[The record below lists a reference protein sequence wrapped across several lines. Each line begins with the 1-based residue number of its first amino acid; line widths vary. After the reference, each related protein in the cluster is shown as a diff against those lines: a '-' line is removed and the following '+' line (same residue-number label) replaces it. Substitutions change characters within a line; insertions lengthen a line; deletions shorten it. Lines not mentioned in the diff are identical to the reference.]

1 MIIMSMV
8 AGTIDGEPAIAEVLS
23 MRSRPGG
30 AAALNGP
37 LGRAGMMRTKRT
49 LADRERR
56 THWLAAASTV
66 LLHLAVAVGVLGGWA
81 RMPVPAKVAEET
93 VRVQLNLL
101 PPAAPA
107 MPVAQL
113 QAPAPT
119 PDSTASPPR
128 SSAAL
133 APPTSERPLA
143 EAMPAAAQF
152 PDVVAE
158 AIPEPPSSPASP
170 DDAAERSQQASPP
183 APSLPP
189 APRHAGRMQANWTG
203 EVLARLER
211 FRRYPRAAQV
221 ARQQGVAYV
230 HVRIDRQ
237 GRVLSAALQR
247 SSGHALLDEEALQTF
262 HRAQPLPAPPA
273 SLPDPVE
280 LEVPVEFFLR

>member
-1 MIIMSMV
+1 MFTM
-8 AGTIDGEPAIAEVLS
+8 AGVIYGAPATAEILPI
-23 MRSRPGG
+23 RRRPGG
-30 AAALNGP
+30 AALNAP
-37 LGRAGMMRTKRT
+37 PGRAGMRRTKRT
-49 LADRERR
+49 LADHERR
-56 THWLAAASTV
+56 MHWLAAASTV
-66 LLHLAVAVGVLGGWA
+66 LLHLAAAMGVLGGWA

-93 VRVQLNLL
+93 VRVQLSLL

-113 QAPAPT
+113 QAPVPT

-133 APPTSERPLA
+133 APPTSERVLA

-152 PDVVAE
+152 PDMAAE
-158 AIPEPPSSPASP
+158 AIPEPSSSPASP
-170 DDAAERSQQASPP
+170 DETAERSQQAAPP

-189 APRHAGRMQANWTG
+189 APRHAGRTQANWTG
-203 EVLARLER
+203 DVLARLER
-211 FRRYPRAAQV
+211 FRHYPRAAQV
-221 ARQQGVAYV
+221 AREQGVAYV

-237 GRVLSAALQR
+237 GRVLSVALQR
-247 SSGHALLDEEALQTF
+247 SSGHASLDEEALQTF

>member
-1 MIIMSMV
+1 MSMM
-8 AGTIDGEPAIAEVLS
+8 AGAIDGAPAAAEILS
-23 MRSRPGG
+23 MRRRQGG
-30 AAALNGP
+30 AAWNGP

-49 LADRERR
+49 PADRERR

-113 QAPAPT
+113 QAPTPT
-119 PDSTASPPR
+119 PDSTASPAR

-170 DDAAERSQQASPP
+170 DDAAERSQQAAPP

>member
-1 MIIMSMV
+1 
-8 AGTIDGEPAIAEVLS
+8 
-23 MRSRPGG
+23 
-30 AAALNGP
+30 
-37 LGRAGMMRTKRT
+37 
-49 LADRERR
+49 
-56 THWLAAASTV
+56 
-66 LLHLAVAVGVLGGWA
+66 
-81 RMPVPAKVAEET
+81 
-93 VRVQLNLL
+93 
-101 PPAAPA
+101 
-107 MPVAQL
+107 
-113 QAPAPT
+113 
-119 PDSTASPPR
+119 
-128 SSAAL
+128 
-133 APPTSERPLA
+133 
-143 EAMPAAAQF
+143 MPASAQF

-170 DDAAERSQQASPP
+170 DDAAERSQQAAPP